1 MTDHLFTDN
10 NTNHPPTAAGSLP
23 RRGNRVTRAL
33 TIAILALFGWRV
45 TGSLPDVPKALLI
58 GAPHTTNW
66 DFLLTVA
73 AIYALGIRLSW
84 MGKHTF
90 VNGFGK
96 PLWHWLGGI
105 PIDRRATHGM
115 VGSMIEAFN
124 HHDQLLVGIT
134 PEGTRSETH
143 KWHSGFYHIAM
154 GANVPILPVAFD
166 YGRKEVHFYPIF
178 RPTGDKETDIT
189 HLQTLY
195 QDVKGKFPHSW

>member
-115 VGSMIEAFN
+115 VGSMIDAFN
-124 HHDQLLVGIT
+124 HHDQLLVLSLIHISE
-134 PEGTRSETH
+134 PTRP
-143 KWHSGFYHIAM
+143 Y
-154 GANVPILPVAFD
+154 
-166 YGRKEVHFYPIF
+166 
-178 RPTGDKETDIT
+178 
-189 HLQTLY
+189 
-195 QDVKGKFPHSW
+195 